1 MAAVRGKAIPG
12 ELVWQ
17 PRQPAATVDRVKIY
31 DAGGLA
37 VWAEVDD
44 EGTLTISGQ
53 DLSGHPSGQEY
64 EYHLT
69 VSASEVP
76 IVIEA
81 LGGQPGDHVL
91 SLLRAHAEAIVKRG
105 ELAWLKSIGVQG
117 RSDIDLALMAQGA
130 VSSCP
135 G

>member
-17 PRQPAATVDRVKIY
+17 PRQPAATIDRVKIY

-53 DLSGHPSGQEY
+53 DLSGHPPVRPGVRVPP
-64 EYHLT
+64 HRVRLR
-69 VSASEVP
+69 VP

-91 SLLRAHAEAIVKRG
+91 SLLRAHANAIVKRG

-117 RSDIDLALMAQGA
+117 VRI
-130 VSSCP
+130 
-135 G
+135 